1 MKEKGG
7 GERKGERV
15 SLSIRI
21 FKTEFCSIRN
31 DVLDY
36 SAVENGILDSNPIYI
51 YTVVINTH

>member
-21 FKTEFCSIRN
+21 FKTEFCCISN

-51 YTVVINTH
+51 YSSD